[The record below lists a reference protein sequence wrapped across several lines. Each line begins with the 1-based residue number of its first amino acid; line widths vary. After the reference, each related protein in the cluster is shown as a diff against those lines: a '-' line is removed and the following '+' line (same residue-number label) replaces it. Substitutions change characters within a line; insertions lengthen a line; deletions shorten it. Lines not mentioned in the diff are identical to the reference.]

1 MLGNSYISSK
11 SLLEYYRL
19 IGIIGM
25 NLDLFK
31 STSKQTR
38 PKQQDIVNHYQKNKV
53 KLKKLQKQLALL
65 QKTIQAEKKH
75 AILIVFQAMDAA
87 GKDSTIRNV
96 FRQCDIGGLS
106 NVAFKQP
113 SKEELSHD
121 FLWRCH
127 NKTPGKGMITIFN
140 RSHYEEVLVVK
151 VHPGWLANQGITQ
164 GVDNDFWNRRYKS
177 INDFEQHLHDSGTT
191 IIKFMLDVSQKEQ
204 HNRLI
209 RRYSTP
215 SKQWKFS
222 TGDIKESTLWTK
234 YQSAFNDVLKQTST
248 KAAPWHV
255 IPADDKILMRQLVTE
270 IIISELQKLKSKF
283 PSIPSFSG
291 EDLQLIDKL
300 VKGKI

>member
-19 IGIIGM
+19 IRIIGM

-38 PKQQDIVNHYQKNKV
+38 PKQQDIVNRYQQNKV
-53 KLKKLQKQLALL
+53 KFKKLQKQLALL
-65 QKTIQAEKKH
+65 QQTIQAEKKH

-127 NKTPGKGMITIFN
+127 NKTPGKGTITIFN

-248 KAAPWHV
+248 KVAPWHV

-270 IIISELQKLKSKF
+270 IIISELQKLKPKF

>member
-1 MLGNSYISSK
+1 
-11 SLLEYYRL
+11 
-19 IGIIGM
+19 M
-25 NLDLFK
+25 NLDFFK

-38 PKQQDIVNHYQKNKV
+38 PKQQDIVKYYRQNKV

-65 QKTIQAEKKH
+65 QKTIQAEKKQ
-75 AILIVFQAMDAA
+75 AVLVIFQAMDAA

-127 NKTPGKGMITIFN
+127 KKTPSKGIITIFN

-151 VHPGWLANQGITQ
+151 VHPSWLAGQGITKNVN
-164 GVDNDFWNRRYKS
+164 GTFWKRRYES
-177 INDFEQHLHDSGTT
+177 INNFEQHLYDSGTT
-191 IIKFMLDVSQKEQ
+191 IIKFMLDVSQEEQ

-209 RRYSTP
+209 RRYSSP

-222 TGDIKESTLWTK
+222 TGDIKESKLWTK
-234 YQSAFNDVLKQTST
+234 YQSAFDDVLTQTST
-248 KAAPWHV
+248 KIAPWHV

-270 IIISELQKLKSKF
+270 ITISELQKLKPKF
-283 PSIPSFSG
+283 PSIASFTD
-291 EDLQLIDKL
+291 EDLQLIDQL